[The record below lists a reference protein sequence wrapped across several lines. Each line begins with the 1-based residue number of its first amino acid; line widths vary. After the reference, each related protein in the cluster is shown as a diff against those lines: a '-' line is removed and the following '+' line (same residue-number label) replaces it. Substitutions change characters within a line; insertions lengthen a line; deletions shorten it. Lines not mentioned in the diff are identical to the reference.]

1 MKFQLN
7 PIHWS
12 VINYFTWLMNKK
24 LYMMILFSSL
34 EIEKFHSWVLL
45 DNGIENHFC
54 NHTTPGLLV
63 GKGNIKI

>member
-1 MKFQLN
+1 
-7 PIHWS
+7 
-12 VINYFTWLMNKK
+12 MNKK

-34 EIEKFHSWVLL
+34 EIEKFHSWML

-63 GKGNIKI
+63 GKRNMKI

>member
-7 PIHWS
+7 RICWS

-24 LYMMILFSSL
+24 LYMMVLFSSL
-34 EIEKFHSWVLL
+34 EIEKFHSWML

-63 GKGNIKI
+63 GKRNKKI